1 MENDKEKFLSSIENE
16 ENKNSYIRKSS
27 ISSLMSIGTLKKN
40 EIHGIIL
47 SCLAYFCVAF
57 GVFILS

>member
-27 ISSLMSIGTLKKN
+27 ISSLMSIGTLKKMKFM
-40 EIHGIIL
+40 E
-47 SCLAYFCVAF
+47 
-57 GVFILS
+57 

>member
-47 SCLAYFCVAF
+47 SCIAYFFVAF
-57 GVFILS
+57 